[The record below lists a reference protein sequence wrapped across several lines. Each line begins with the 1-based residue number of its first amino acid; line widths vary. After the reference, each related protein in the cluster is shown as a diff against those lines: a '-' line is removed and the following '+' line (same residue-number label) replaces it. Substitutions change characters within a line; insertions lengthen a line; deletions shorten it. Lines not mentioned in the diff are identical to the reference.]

1 MTSFARWATALV
13 ALVKPDKAC
22 SATPVAVAAA
32 RALADVLN
40 RAGAMMDVPGVRKEA
55 ATVVQRGRAVPD
67 YFFHLNLVDVASTG
81 TLCGGW

>member
-1 MTSFARWATALV
+1 MSFARWATALV

-40 RAGAMMDVPGVRKEA
+40 RAGAMMDVPG
-55 ATVVQRGRAVPD
+55 RAVQ
-67 YFFHLNLVDVASTG
+67 VDSMKTRDESADGFSA
-81 TLCGGW
+81 